1 MKSPHAI
8 LLVESFA
15 RVQGRGGVWRGLGD
29 LNMTNNQVKL
39 IN

>member
-8 LLVESFA
+8 LLIESFP
-15 RVQGRGGVWRGLGD
+15 RIQGRGGVCSGLGD